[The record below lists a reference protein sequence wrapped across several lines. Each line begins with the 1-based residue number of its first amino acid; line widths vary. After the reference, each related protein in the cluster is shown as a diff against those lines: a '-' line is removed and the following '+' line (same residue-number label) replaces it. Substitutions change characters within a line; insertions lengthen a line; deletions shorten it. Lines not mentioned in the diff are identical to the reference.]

1 MAEKDVIMEFTHHSI
16 IDKYAFSNPRFIFLR
31 HNENLVYQ
39 VIDQDKTYLLRI
51 HKSIDGFSLNLHQ
64 RQYGMSD
71 YIDGEMRLLDY
82 ISHHSDI
89 HVQTPIKNKDNRFVS
104 YLDDGTPVT
113 LLTWIEGEVITKEAC
128 DESLVYQMGQMVGKL
143 HQSMAPL
150 KTIKRYAYDQ
160 ILIERMKKEI
170 DVAYQKKHLTVH
182 HRNLVIDSLDYVKN
196 QMNRLDQEK
205 AEKVLVHYD
214 HSLAN
219 IICHQNTLSP
229 IDFSLSGYGYY
240 QMDLAA
246 LVVNFQEKNLRKA
259 AIKGFEDIT
268 NRHVDIS
275 MVETFFAFSVMLY
288 ISFQH
293 TKVYQES
300 WFQKGMDRWE
310 SQIFRPMLE
319 GKSFLFS
326 N

>member
-1 MAEKDVIMEFTHHSI
+1 
-16 IDKYAFSNPRFIFLR
+16 
-31 HNENLVYQ
+31 
-39 VIDQDKTYLLRI
+39 
-51 HKSIDGFSLNLHQ
+51 
-64 RQYGMSD
+64 
-71 YIDGEMRLLDY
+71 
-82 ISHHSDI
+82 
-89 HVQTPIKNKDNRFVS
+89 
-104 YLDDGTPVT
+104 
-113 LLTWIEGEVITKEAC
+113 
-128 DESLVYQMGQMVGKL
+128 
-143 HQSMAPL
+143 
-150 KTIKRYAYDQ
+150 
-160 ILIERMKKEI
+160 
-170 DVAYQKKHLTVH
+170 
-182 HRNLVIDSLDYVKN
+182 
-196 QMNRLDQEK
+196 
-205 AEKVLVHYD
+205 LVHYD